1 MEAKIPAVAVAV
13 VRMTLRRPQTFRPEV
28 KVDQEL

>member
-1 MEAKIPAVAVAV
+1 MEAKIPVAAAVV
-13 VRMTLRRPQTFRPEV
+13 VRMTLFRPQTFRPEV

>member
-1 MEAKIPAVAVAV
+1 MEAKIPAAAAAV
-13 VRMTLRRPQTFRPEV
+13 VRMALSRPQTFRPEV